1 MIDMKEEV
9 GVKYKQADAEMNRI
23 YDNKTLNQLEEL
35 AERLG
40 MAIRYE
46 PLNID
51 GSVHIGGF
59 CRVKGQDFVIINKK
73 ATPREKIH
81 ILIDALKRRDLAE
94 VFILPSLREL
104 LDKTDE

>member
-1 MIDMKEEV
+1 MD
-9 GVKYKQADAEMNRI
+9 D
-23 YDNKTLNQLEEL
+23 DKTLNQLEAL
-35 AERLG
+35 SERLG
-40 MAIRYE
+40 MTIRYE

-73 ATPREKIH
+73 ATPLEKIH
-81 ILIDALKRRDLAE
+81 VLIDALKRRDFSD
-94 VFILPSLREL
+94 VYILPSLRGL

>member
-1 MIDMKEEV
+1 MISTD
-9 GVKYKQADAEMNRI
+9 
-23 YDNKTLNQLEEL
+23 DNTTLNQLEAL

-40 MAIRYE
+40 IMIRYE

-59 CRVKGQDFVIINKK
+59 CRVKGQDFMIINKK

-81 ILIDALKRRDLAE
+81 VLIDALKRRDLSE
-94 VFILPSLREL
+94 VYILPSLRDL
-104 LDKTDE
+104 LDKTNE